1 MVVTIL
7 GVLGTKGRRR
17 MEYQILLEMI
27 KELREA
33 QKPLHGGEGLY
44 YSFAIGVL
52 LDLQRR
58 IDKAREA
65 DIIAMSNE
73 GCI

>member
-1 MVVTIL
+1 
-7 GVLGTKGRRR
+7 
-17 MEYQILLEMI
+17 MEYEILKQMI
-27 KELREA
+27 EELREV
-33 QKPLHGGEGLY
+33 QKAKHGGEGLY

-73 GCI
+73 GCV